1 MLKKRF
7 SIVTV
12 VIACICSCGL
22 VIGALLYGLQSVTG
36 SLPGTFKFMRALSI
50 VRSSFIE
57 SVDYNKLYEG
67 AIKGMVN
74 ALGDP
79 YSVYLDEESFKSLV
93 TSTEGHFG
101 GIGVVIGMKDN
112 NFVVIAPLKGTP
124 GDRAGIKSGDKI
136 TAIDSKKTAGQTLE
150 DVVAQIRG
158 KEGTT
163 VEIELKTVAGEVKT
177 VRVIR
182 SDIKLETVAGEMK
195 NNKIGYI
202 RIGMFN
208 ENTGSDFIKKFHE
221 LEGQGMEG
229 LVLDLR
235 DNPGGLLSESVKVAE
250 LMVPKGPIVSVTERS
265 GKSVTEYS
273 SLEKVKYPV
282 AVIVNQ
288 GSASAAEI
296 VAGALQDTKAGKLF
310 GTKTFGKGSVQ
321 AVSNLDESTGMKL
334 TIARYY
340 TPSGRSIN
348 GTGIEPDVVIEAAG
362 ETGENQLTEAIS
374 YLEKELVKK

>member
-136 TAIDSKKTAGQTLE
+136 TAIDGKKTAGQTLE

-348 GTGIEPDVVIEAAG
+348 GTGIEPDVVIEPVG

-374 YLEKELVKK
+374 YLEKELAKK

>member
-1 MLKKRF
+1 
-7 SIVTV
+7 
-12 VIACICSCGL
+12 
-22 VIGALLYGLQSVTG
+22 
-36 SLPGTFKFMRALSI
+36 
-50 VRSSFIE
+50 
-57 SVDYNKLYEG
+57 
-67 AIKGMVN
+67 MVN

-79 YSVYLDEESFKSLV
+79 YSVYLDDESCKSLM

-101 GIGVVIGMKDN
+101 GIGVVIGMKDS

-124 GDRAGIKSGDKI
+124 GERAGIKSGDKI
-136 TAIDSKKTAGQTLE
+136 TAIDGKKSAGQTLE

-158 KEGTT
+158 KEGTS
-163 VEIELKTVAGEVKT
+163 VEIELKTAAGEAKT

-202 RIGMFN
+202 RISMFN
-208 ENTGSDFIKKFHE
+208 ESTGSDFIKKFHE

-250 LMVPKGPIVSVTERS
+250 LMVPKGPIVSVTEKS

-273 SLEKVKYPV
+273 NLEKTKYPV

-296 VAGALQDTKAGKLF
+296 VAGALQDTQAGKLF

-334 TIARYY
+334 TIAHYY

-348 GTGIEPDVVIEAAG
+348 GTGIEPDVVVEPTG
-362 ETGENQLTEAIS
+362 EMGENQLNTAIS
-374 YLEKELVKK
+374 YLEKELAKK

>member
-136 TAIDSKKTAGQTLE
+136 TAIDGKKTAGQTLE

-288 GSASAAEI
+288 GTASAAEI

>member
-1 MLKKRF
+1 MLKKRY
-7 SIVTV
+7 SILTV

-22 VIGALLYGLQSVTG
+22 VIGALLYGLHSVTG
-36 SLPGTFKFMRALSI
+36 SLPGTFKFLKALAI

-57 SVDYNKLYEG
+57 PVDYRNLYEG

-74 ALGDP
+74 ALDDP
-79 YSVYLDEESFKSLV
+79 YSVYLDEESFKSLM

-124 GDRAGIKSGDKI
+124 GERAGIKSGDKI
-136 TAIDSKKTAGQTLE
+136 TAIDGKKTAGQNLE
-150 DVVAQIRG
+150 EVVAQIRG
-158 KEGTT
+158 KEGTE
-163 VEIELKTVAGEVKT
+163 VEIEIKTAAGDAKT
-177 VRVIR
+177 IRVIR
-182 SDIKLETVAGEMK
+182 SDIKLETVTGEMK

-208 ENTGSDFIKKFHE
+208 ENTGLDFIKKFHE
-221 LEGQGMEG
+221 LESQGMEG

-235 DNPGGLLSESVKVAE
+235 DNPGGLLGESVKVAE

-273 SLEKVKYPV
+273 SLEKTKYPV
-282 AVIVNQ
+282 ALLVNQ
-288 GSASAAEI
+288 GTASAAEI
-296 VAGALQDTKAGKLF
+296 VAGAMQDTKAGKLF

-321 AVSNLDESTGMKL
+321 AVSKFDESTGIKL

-348 GTGIEPDVVIEAAG
+348 GSGIDPDFVIESNGGA
-362 ETGENQLTEAIS
+362 GENQLAEAMRH
-374 YLEKELVKK
+374 LEKELAKK

>member
-12 VIACICSCGL
+12 MLACICSSCL
-22 VIGALLYGLQSVTG
+22 VIGGMLYGMHALTG
-36 SLPGTFKFMRALSI
+36 NLPEALNFLRALATVS
-50 VRSSFIE
+50 SSFVE
-57 SVDYNKLYEG
+57 PVGHDKLYEG
-67 AIKGMVN
+67 AIRGMVN

-79 YSVYLDEESFKSLV
+79 YSVYLDETQYKSLL
-93 TSTEGHFG
+93 TNTEGHFG
-101 GIGVVIGMKDN
+101 GIGVVIGMKDK

-136 TAIDSKKTAGQTLE
+136 TAIDGKKTAGQTLE
-150 DVVAQIRG
+150 EVVAQIRG
-158 KEGTT
+158 EKGTS
-163 VEIELKTVAGEVKT
+163 IELELKNAADETRI

-182 SDIKLETVAGEMK
+182 SDIKLQTVAGEMK
-195 NNKIGYI
+195 NKKIGYV
-202 RIGMFN
+202 RISMFN
-208 ENTGSDFIKKFHE
+208 ENTSADFISKFHE

-235 DNPGGLLSESVKVAE
+235 DNPGGLLGESVKVAE
-250 LMVPKGPIVSVTERS
+250 MMVPKGPIVSVTERS

-273 SLEKVKYPV
+273 NLEKTKYPI

-288 GSASAAEI
+288 GTASAAEI

-321 AVSNLDESTGMKL
+321 SVTNLDENTGIKL
-334 TIARYY
+334 TIAHYY
-340 TPSGRSIN
+340 TPNGRSIN
-348 GTGIEPDVVIEAAG
+348 GTGIEPDVIIEQAG
-362 ETGENQLTEAIS
+362 EKSDNQLLEAIS

>member
-7 SIVTV
+7 SIVAV
-12 VIACICSCGL
+12 IIACICSCIL
-22 VIGALLYGLQSVTG
+22 VVGGLLYTLHSVTG
-36 SLPGTFKFMRALSI
+36 SLSGTFKFLRALSI
-50 VRSSFIE
+50 VHTSFIDT
-57 SVDYNKLYEG
+57 VDYNKLYEG

-79 YSVYLDEESFKSLV
+79 YSVYLDEEKYKSLIMN
-93 TSTEGHFG
+93 TEGHFG

-136 TAIDSKKTAGQTLE
+136 TAIDGKKTAGQTLE
-150 DVVAQIRG
+150 EVVAQIRG
-158 KEGTT
+158 KEGTS
-163 VEIELKTVAGEVKT
+163 VEIELKTVTDEVKT

-182 SDIKLETVAGEMK
+182 SDIKLETVVGEMK
-195 NNKIGYI
+195 NNRIGYI

-208 ENTGSDFIKKFHE
+208 ENTGLDFIKKFHE
-221 LEGQGMEG
+221 LESQGMEG

-250 LMVPKGPIVSVTERS
+250 LIVPKGPIVSVTERS
-265 GKSVTEYS
+265 GKSITEYS
-273 SLEKVKYPV
+273 NLEKTKYPV

-288 GSASAAEI
+288 GTASAAEI

-321 AVSNLDESTGMKL
+321 SVNNLDENSGLKL

-348 GTGIEPDVVIEAAG
+348 GTGIEPDVAIESD
-362 ETGENQLTEAIS
+362 ETGENQLAAAIS

>member
-112 NFVVIAPLKGTP
+112 NFVVIAPLKVTP

-273 SLEKVKYPV
+273 SLQKVKYPV

>member
-22 VIGALLYGLQSVTG
+22 VIGALLYVLQSVTG

-93 TSTEGHFG
+93 MSTEGHFG

-273 SLEKVKYPV
+273 SLEKAKYPV

-348 GTGIEPDVVIEAAG
+348 GTGIEPDVLVEPTS
-362 ETGENQLTEAIS
+362 ENGENQLNEAIS
-374 YLEKELVKK
+374 YLEKELAKK

>member
-12 VIACICSCGL
+12 VIACICSCSL
-22 VIGALLYGLQSVTG
+22 VIAALLYGLQSVTG
-36 SLPGTFKFMRALSI
+36 SLPGTLKFMRALSI

-57 SVDYNKLYEG
+57 SVDYDKLYEG

-136 TAIDSKKTAGQTLE
+136 TAIDGKKTAGQTLE
-150 DVVAQIRG
+150 EVVAQIRG

-163 VEIELKTVAGEVKT
+163 VEIELKTVTGEVKT

-195 NNKIGYI
+195 SNKIGYI

-273 SLEKVKYPV
+273 SLEKAKYPV

-348 GTGIEPDVVIEAAG
+348 GTGIEPDVLVEPTS
-362 ETGENQLTEAIS
+362 ENGENQLNEAIS
-374 YLEKELVKK
+374 YLEKELAKK

>member
-136 TAIDSKKTAGQTLE
+136 TAIDGKKTAGQTLE

-273 SLEKVKYPV
+273 SLQKVKYPV

-348 GTGIEPDVVIEAAG
+348 GTGIEPDVVIEPVG

-374 YLEKELVKK
+374 YLEKELAKK

>member
-7 SIVTV
+7 SILTLI
-12 VIACICSCGL
+12 IACICSCSL
-22 VIGALLYGLQSVTG
+22 VIAAFLYGLHSVTG
-36 SLPGTFKFMRALSI
+36 SLPGTFKFLRALSI

-57 SVDYNKLYEG
+57 TVDYNKLYEG

-136 TAIDSKKTAGQTLE
+136 TAIDGKKTAGQTLE
-150 DVVAQIRG
+150 EVVAQIRG

-163 VEIELKTVAGEVKT
+163 VEIELKTVTGEVKT

-195 NNKIGYI
+195 SNKIGYI

-273 SLEKVKYPV
+273 SLEKAKYPV

-348 GTGIEPDVVIEAAG
+348 GTGIEPDVLVEPTS
-362 ETGENQLTEAIS
+362 ENGENQLNEAIS
-374 YLEKELVKK
+374 YLEKELAKK

>member
-7 SIVTV
+7 SIVTL
-12 VIACICSCGL
+12 VIACICSCTL
-22 VIGALLYGLQSVTG
+22 VIAALLYGLQSVTG
-36 SLPGTFKFMRALSI
+36 SLPGTFKFLRALSI

-74 ALGDP
+74 ALCDP
-79 YSVYLDEESFKSLV
+79 YSVYLDEESFKSLI

-101 GIGVVIGMKDN
+101 GIGIVIGMKDN

-136 TAIDSKKTAGQTLE
+136 TAIDGKKTAGQTLE

-158 KEGTT
+158 KEGTS
-163 VEIELKTVAGEVKT
+163 VEIELKTKAGEVKT

-221 LEGQGMEG
+221 LEGQGMEA

-273 SLEKVKYPV
+273 SLEKTKYPV
-282 AVIVNQ
+282 AVIVNH

-296 VAGALQDTKAGKLF
+296 LAGALQDTKAGKLF

-321 AVSNLDESTGMKL
+321 SVCNLDESTGMKL

-348 GTGIEPDVVIEAAG
+348 GTGIEPDVVIEATG
-362 ETGENQLTEAIS
+362 ENGENQLTEAIS
-374 YLEKELVKK
+374 YLEKELANK

>member
-50 VRSSFIE
+50 VRGSFIE

-235 DNPGGLLSESVKVAE
+235 DNPGGLLGESVKVAE

-273 SLEKVKYPV
+273 SLEKTKYPV

-288 GSASAAEI
+288 GTASAAEI

>member
-273 SLEKVKYPV
+273 SLEKAKYPV

>member
-22 VIGALLYGLQSVTG
+22 VIGALLYVLQSVTG

-93 TSTEGHFG
+93 MSTEGHFG

-273 SLEKVKYPV
+273 SLEKAKYPV

>member
-1 MLKKRF
+1 MLKKTF

-12 VIACICSCGL
+12 VIACIRSCSL
-22 VIGALLYGLQSVTG
+22 VIAALLYGLQSVTG
-36 SLPGTFKFMRALSI
+36 SLPGTLKFMRALSI

-57 SVDYNKLYEG
+57 SVDYDKLYEG

-136 TAIDSKKTAGQTLE
+136 TAIDGKKTAGQTLE
-150 DVVAQIRG
+150 EVVAQIRG

-163 VEIELKTVAGEVKT
+163 VEIELKTVTGEVKT

-195 NNKIGYI
+195 SNKIGYI

-273 SLEKVKYPV
+273 SLEKAKYPV

-348 GTGIEPDVVIEAAG
+348 GTGIEPDVLVEPTS
-362 ETGENQLTEAIS
+362 ENGENQLNEAIS
-374 YLEKELVKK
+374 YLEKELAKK

>member
-273 SLEKVKYPV
+273 SLEKAKYPV

-374 YLEKELVKK
+374 YLEKELAKK

>member
-7 SIVTV
+7 SILTL
-12 VIACICSCGL
+12 VIACICSCSL
-22 VIGALLYGLQSVTG
+22 IIAAFLYGLHSVTG
-36 SLPGTFKFMRALSI
+36 SLPGTFKFLRALSI

-57 SVDYNKLYEG
+57 TVDYNKLYEG
-67 AIKGMVN
+67 SIKGMVN

-79 YSVYLDEESFKSLV
+79 YSVYLDEESFKSLI

-136 TAIDSKKTAGQTLE
+136 TAIDGKKTAGQTLE
-150 DVVAQIRG
+150 EVVAQIRG
-158 KEGTT
+158 KEGTS
-163 VEIELKTVAGEVKT
+163 VEIELKTAAGEEKT

-195 NNKIGYI
+195 KNKIGYI

-221 LEGQGMEG
+221 LEGQGMEA

-273 SLEKVKYPV
+273 NLEKAKYPV
-282 AVIVNQ
+282 AVLVNQ

-348 GTGIEPDVVIEAAG
+348 GTGIEPDVVVEPAG
-362 ETGENQLTEAIS
+362 ENGENQLTEAIS

>member
-12 VIACICSCGL
+12 IIACICSCGL
-22 VIGALLYGLQSVTG
+22 VIAALIYGLQSVTG
-36 SLPGTFKFMRALSI
+36 SLPGTVKFLRALSI
-50 VRSSFIE
+50 VRGSFIE
-57 SVDYNKLYEG
+57 NVDYNKLYEG

-79 YSVYLDEESFKSLV
+79 YSVYLDDESFKSLM

-101 GIGVVIGMKDN
+101 GIGVVIGMKDS

-124 GDRAGIKSGDKI
+124 GERAGIKSGDKI
-136 TAIDSKKTAGQTLE
+136 TAIDGKKSAGQTLE

-158 KEGTT
+158 KEGTS
-163 VEIELKTVAGEVKT
+163 VEIELKTAAGEAKT

-202 RIGMFN
+202 RISMFN
-208 ENTGSDFIKKFHE
+208 ESTGSDFIKKFHE

-250 LMVPKGPIVSVTERS
+250 LMVPKGPIVSVTEKS

-273 SLEKVKYPV
+273 NLEKTKYPV

-296 VAGALQDTKAGKLF
+296 VAGALQDTQAGKLF

-334 TIARYY
+334 TIAHYY

-348 GTGIEPDVVIEAAG
+348 GTGIEPDVVVEPTG
-362 ETGENQLTEAIS
+362 EMGENQLNTAIS
-374 YLEKELVKK
+374 YLEKELAKK